1 MRVEFTSETYNGNEY
16 EVKADR
22 YTDRDYVDGRCVRCE
37 LIIDDIEIIINGVE
51 IDFDNLREANKKMIL
66 EEIQEAE

>member
-16 EVKADR
+16 EIKADR
-22 YTDRDYVDGRCVRCE
+22 SIDTDHVDGRCVRRE
-37 LIIDDIEIIINGVE
+37 MIIEDIEIIINGVE
-51 IDFDNLREANKKMIL
+51 IDFDNLRESNKQMIL

>member
-51 IDFDNLREANKKMIL
+51 IDFDDLREANKQMIL